1 MCKINFINKKN
12 IVMILFQIKNI
23 LKNNYYHIKHLLSY
37 PSNKDFKLLGSC
49 FSNTIYSTSSSYG
62 SGIDEA

>member
-49 FSNTIYSTSSSYG
+49 FEVQTPFIVLLPAT
-62 SGIDEA
+62 AQV